1 MLQKHLSS
9 SLNAFNLPFLNTKL
23 QEQQRAFYRIPLQRR
38 TLRTL
43 QSKSRPSKA
52 LSLDLRHKKF
62 SYFKQNSSK
71 QKKMECLAGAQDHT
85 AVLSLV
91 EKVSR
96 ARKKKEMFQNL
107 FGKYHG
113 LRTPNEGM
121 NQSYL
126 TNWADVADKICFGR
140 T

>member
-1 MLQKHLSS
+1 MLQEHLSS

-71 QKKMECLAGAQDHT
+71 QKKMECLDQDHT

-96 ARKKKEMFQNL
+96 ARKKKKMFQNL
-107 FGKYHG
+107 FGTYPG
-113 LRTPNEGM
+113 LPTPKAPVH
-121 NQSYL
+121 QSYL
-126 TNWADVADKICFGR
+126 ANWANVADKICFGR